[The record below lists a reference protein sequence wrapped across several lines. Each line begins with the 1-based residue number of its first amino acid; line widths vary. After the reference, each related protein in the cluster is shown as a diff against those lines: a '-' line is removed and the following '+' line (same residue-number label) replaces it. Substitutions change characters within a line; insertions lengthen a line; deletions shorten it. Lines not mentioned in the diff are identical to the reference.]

1 MPKEKKDLYALPV
14 NWAVL
19 EQSSTI
25 EKKMQPWIAKKV
37 TEYFGEKDETVIS
50 FVMEEVRAPDLQQRQ
65 PNIRHV
71 KPQNVFTVFLGRV
84 VIASPQQLRR
94 TCLMQADCLC
104 YAFVFWQL
112 EKHSSADDM
121 VDNLGPV
128 LADDCDDFVSIM

>member
-94 TCLMQADCLC
+94 TCLMHAD
-104 YAFVFWQL
+104 
-112 EKHSSADDM
+112 
-121 VDNLGPV
+121 
-128 LADDCDDFVSIM
+128 